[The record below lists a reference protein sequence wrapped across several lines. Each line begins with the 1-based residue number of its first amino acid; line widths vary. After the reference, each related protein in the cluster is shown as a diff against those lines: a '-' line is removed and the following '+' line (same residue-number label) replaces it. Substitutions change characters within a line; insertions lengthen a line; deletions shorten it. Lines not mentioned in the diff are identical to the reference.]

1 MQSYRQRRSGKEE
14 KKPIPRVGKGIDAVL
29 LMNANLNI
37 RKQGKIMQRHLHHPS
52 PSRSVVSGMESAQT
66 SKTGIPNPLA
76 MHSSKMSWLFSLM
89 LIFIVGMALSSV
101 ASGQMTM
108 DVDHEM
114 DVARASQGSNAPAY
128 TIISCGK
135 SGQQPLPVGDY
146 NSDLHVVG
154 PCVADG
160 TLGIGI
166 YKYHWVFIHNGGT
179 LTFDD
184 AKLDLY
190 ASSILVLYGGTLKA
204 GGPSETTP
212 SELTAA

>member
-1 MQSYRQRRSGKEE
+1 MQ
-14 KKPIPRVGKGIDAVL
+14 P
-29 LMNANLNI
+29 
-37 RKQGKIMQRHLHHPS
+37 HLHHHLP
-52 PSRSVVSGMESAQT
+52 RRRAVVSGMEAAQD
-66 SKTGIPNPLA
+66 SKTRILSPLA
-76 MHSSKMSWLFSLM
+76 LRSSRTSLLFSPIV
-89 LIFIVGMALSSV
+89 IFIVGIALSSV

-114 DVARASQGSNAPAY
+114 DAARASQGSNAPNY
-128 TIISCGK
+128 TIVSCGK

-160 TLGIGI
+160 TLGAGI

-179 LTFDD
+179 LTFND

-190 ASSILVLYGGTLKA
+190 ASSILVLNGGTLKA
-204 GGPSETTP
+204 GGSQRDHCHR
-212 SELTAA
+212 S